1 MKKDL
6 IVISAYCPTQSKEI
20 KLEALVDKIQSLR
33 ENFDIL
39 VVSHSPLDKKIQEKI
54 EHFYY
59 DSYNEIL
66 HDFDL
71 CYVAWFENQHFMI
84 ETPFVYNMT
93 TAVAITRQ
101 IRYSINFANFWGYKK
116 IHYMEYDFIYPG
128 DDFIIQNN
136 KYLDNYDT
144 VMVNHPL
151 KDGPMASSVYF
162 SFITRGLEEDS
173 KEFNRDAFLDII
185 RNYNNISLDVG
196 KGLMTSHGRMTE
208 NLNVILFTQN
218 KRTILYLPS
227 SGLDQTEDSHGDTY
241 PKWAF
246 PIYDKVNNQIMFFSH
261 NTKENIMS
269 VEVKLNNQSF
279 LFFELPPHIW
289 NLNYLSDIEG
299 DKIIE
304 IWVDGIFQ
312 KKIEINSSNR
322 EKFKNN
328 STIRYT
334 N

>member
-1 MKKDL
+1 M
-6 IVISAYCPTQSKEI
+6 
-20 KLEALVDKIQSLR
+20 
-33 ENFDIL
+33 
-39 VVSHSPLDKKIQEKI
+39 
-54 EHFYY
+54 
-59 DSYNEIL
+59 
-66 HDFDL
+66 
-71 CYVAWFENQHFMI
+71 
-84 ETPFVYNMT
+84 
-93 TAVAITRQ
+93 
-101 IRYSINFANFWGYKK
+101 
-116 IHYMEYDFIYPG
+116 
-128 DDFIIQNN
+128 
-136 KYLDNYDT
+136 
-144 VMVNHPL
+144 
-151 KDGPMASSVYF
+151 
-162 SFITRGLEEDS
+162 
-173 KEFNRDAFLDII
+173 
-185 RNYNNISLDVG
+185 G